1 MLPGKAQS
9 QGEAKEACRTRWAA
23 GMGTNVAC
31 GSRSGNNGGTW
42 VSARPTLAHYIQDL
56 HLVTVLDE
64 LRDAYELSKE
74 KGQSEL
80 QSQLLRIRRRLLDA
94 LHESLNL
101 YGENAELHQQLGEA
115 QAEIRQLRA
124 RGARPAMTIETLPAR
139 TTRKLS

>member
-1 MLPGKAQS
+1 
-9 QGEAKEACRTRWAA
+9 
-23 GMGTNVAC
+23 
-31 GSRSGNNGGTW
+31 
-42 VSARPTLAHYIQDL
+42 LAHYIQDL

-80 QSQLLRIRRRLLDA
+80 QSQLLRIRRKLLDA

-101 YGENAELHQQLGEA
+101 YAENAELHQQLGEA

-124 RGARPAMTIETLPAR
+124 RGARSALTIETLPGR